1 MIRLLRTGLRPYQ
14 WPIVL
19 VLVLVLVQVIANL
32 YLPTLNADIID
43 QGVAKGDT
51 DYILRTG
58 MMMLV
63 ITFGQ
68 IVCSVIAVYFGAR
81 AAMSLGRDLRGG
93 IFHRVGASCDGVQAG
108 DN

>member
-1 MIRLLRTGLRPYQ
+1 MLGRLLVTYLRPYWALLLAVVVFQ
-14 WPIVL
+14 L
-19 VLVLVLVQVIANL
+19 GGSIASL

-58 MMMLV
+58 MLMLV
-63 ITFGQ
+63 ITLGQ

-81 AAMSLGRDLRGG
+81 AAMSLG
-93 IFHRVGASCDGVQAG
+93 
-108 DN
+108 